1 MHLMKIDGLDPAYF
15 LINEFVDSKLDDDEL
30 VDSQQQLNLHTLLS

>member
-1 MHLMKIDGLDPAYF
+1 MSFIL
-15 LINEFVDSKLDDDEL
+15 LINELVDSKLISKLDDGELVKSEL